1 VTGTGDRSAYAV
13 LVGRHVG
20 RRRLGKSRRVWE
32 DNNKMD
38 LQEVGWGLGLH

>member
-1 VTGTGDRSAYAV
+1 MTRAGDRLAYTV

-20 RRRLGKSRRVWE
+20 KRPLGKPKRIWE

-38 LQEVGWGLGLH
+38 LQDVGWGHGLD